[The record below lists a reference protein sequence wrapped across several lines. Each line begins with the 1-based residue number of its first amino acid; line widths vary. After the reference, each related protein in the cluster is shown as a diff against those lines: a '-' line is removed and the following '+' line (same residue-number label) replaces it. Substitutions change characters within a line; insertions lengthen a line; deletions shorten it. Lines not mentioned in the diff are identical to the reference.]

1 MRRALFAVA
10 VAAATCAASTAY
22 AHQGNPNMQSVVR
35 SVTPKT
41 PGVSIDVLNR
51 DDRFLLTNRSGEPI
65 VIYGYNEDQYAR
77 LLPDG
82 TVQVNKRSPAFYLND
97 DRYADVKVPAF
108 ANAKAPP
115 QWTTLDK
122 TGRFQW
128 HDHRMHYMARGV
140 PPSVKDKS
148 KRQRIFNYEIP
159 VKIGGRNGTI
169 AGTLLWTPEPGGG
182 APVAAIVAFVVIAGA
197 GVVAMLITRRRR
209 AATPGQQMDKE
220 SW

>member
-1 MRRALFAVA
+1 MRRILFAVA
-10 VAAATCAASTAY
+10 VAVATCSASTAY
-22 AHQGNPNMQSVVR
+22 AHQGNPNMESVVR
-35 SVTPKT
+35 TVTPKT
-41 PGVSIDVLNR
+41 AGISLDVLGR
-51 DDRFLLTNRSGEPI
+51 DDRFLLTNRSDKTV
-65 VIYGYNEDQYAR
+65 VIYGYNDDQYAR

-82 TVQVNKRSPAFYLND
+82 TVQVNKRSPAYFLND
-97 DRYADVKVPAF
+97 DRYADITVPAS
-108 ANAKAPP
+108 ADADAPA

-159 VKIGGRNGTI
+159 VQIGAKSGDI
-169 AGTLLWTPEPGGG
+169 AGTLFWNPEPDGGP
-182 APVAAIVAFVVIAGA
+182 PVAAIVAFVVIVAA
-197 GVVAMLITRRRR
+197 SITAVVVTRRLR
-209 AATPGQQMDKE
+209 AAGPAEPRSKD